1 MKRYISL
8 FTIVMLLP
16 FLIQAQYLSDAFRFS
31 NFQIQGTARSAG
43 MGNAMGALGG
53 DFTSLSINPAG
64 SGLYRSGEFV
74 ITPVFNLNKTEL
86 TMGGNK
92 FSDNHSYFT
101 LSNIGVVGQLG
112 GSLNNTGL
120 ISVNYGFGL
129 NRLADFNGTAF
140 ANNNGS
146 PVSFLDDIANW
157 ATGEQ
162 LNQAYLEQD
171 FNQVEYRDWPAKL
184 AWDTYLMDPARDN
197 QGNEIDNQYV
207 AVLNENE
214 LVNQRKSYSVEGGI
228 NEYVLNLGMNFNHM
242 LYLGATV
249 GIHDISYRRVS
260 LYDEQF
266 QNSGSFAYTDNYTVD
281 GQGYNIKIGAI
292 YRPVNALRLGIA
304 FHSPTYYRINEE
316 SMLKMNSSL
325 DKNYSAFG
333 VNSYNYDFYNPTKI
347 IASAALVFNKVGL
360 ISGDIEYQNYS
371 NVRFRKGGDG
381 TEGFSDL
388 NHAVDQEFKD
398 VVNFRIGG
406 EAKLTDQF
414 TFRVGGEFYGNPYRR
429 NNLDGDSF
437 LREGIPVV
445 SAGLGYAANNFSINA
460 AYRNAWTGTSE
471 SNDQPNFYQ
480 LTQDNKRQQLMLTL
494 GFRF

>member
-8 FTIVMLLP
+8 FTIVMILP
-16 FLIQAQYLSDAFRFS
+16 FLMQAQDLSDAFRFS

-74 ITPVFNLNKTEL
+74 VTPAFNINKSDIS
-86 TMGGNK
+86 MGGKK

-101 LSNIGVVGQLG
+101 LSNIGVVGQLSR
-112 GSLNNTGL
+112 SLKNTGL

-129 NRLADFNGTAF
+129 NRLADFNGTSLI
-140 ANNNGS
+140 NNKGS
-146 PVSFLDDIANW
+146 AVSFLDNIANF
-157 ATGEQ
+157 ASGEQ
-162 LNQAYLEQD
+162 LNQEYLKQD
-171 FNQVEYRDWPAKL
+171 FNQVEYRDWQAKL

-197 QGNEIDNQYV
+197 QGNEIDNNYV
-207 AVLNENE
+207 TVLNENE
-214 LVNQRKSYSVEGGI
+214 LVDQRKSYSVEGGI
-228 NEYVLNLGMNFNHM
+228 NEYVLNLGMNINHM
-242 LYLGATV
+242 VYLGATL

-260 LYDEQF
+260 LYEEQF
-266 QNSGSFAYTDNYTVD
+266 QDGDSFAYTDDYAID
-281 GQGYNIKIGAI
+281 GEGYNIKIGAI
-292 YRPVNALRLGIA
+292 YRPVNSLRFGIA

-325 DKNYSAFG
+325 AKSYSAFG

-347 IASAALVFNKVGL
+347 IASTALVFNNIGL
-360 ISGDIEYQNYS
+360 ISCDLEYQNYA
-371 NVRFRKGGDG
+371 NMRFRKGGNG

-388 NHAVDQEFKD
+388 NQMVGEEFKD
-398 VVNFRIGG
+398 VVNVRIGG
-406 EAKLTDQF
+406 EVKFTDQF
-414 TFRVGGEFYGNPYRR
+414 TGRLGGEVYGNPYRR
-429 NNLDGDSF
+429 SNMDGDSF
-437 LREGIPVV
+437 LRERIPVV
-445 SAGLGYAANNFSINA
+445 SVGLGYAANNFSINA
-460 AYRNAWTGTSE
+460 AYRSTWLNSAE

-480 LTQDNKRQQLMLTL
+480 LTQDNTRQQLLLTL